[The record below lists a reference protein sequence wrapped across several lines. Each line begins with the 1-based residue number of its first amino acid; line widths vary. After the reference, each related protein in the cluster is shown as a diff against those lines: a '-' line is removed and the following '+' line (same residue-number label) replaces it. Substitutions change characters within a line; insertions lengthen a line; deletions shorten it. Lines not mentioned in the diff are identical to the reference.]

1 MGFMEKLGATLAT
14 KYGVVTS
21 GKHGGCQIALGNAPD
36 KKVEAAYS
44 YEQMIFL
51 MEKEERGRYDI
62 VRDLKCLHVDGTD
75 EYGVNMQILFEND
88 DYSEFTLRF
97 TPEENK
103 VAKIL
108 KAIGGGKASGPQTPE
123 QKFHNMIVFFQN
135 TMVKMLPSD
144 IDFFEKYFS
153 DNGVL
158 DDLTKRMIE
167 IYRETFSKQKAE
179 E

>member
-36 KKVEAAYS
+36 KKVETAS
-44 YEQMIFL
+44 TFEQIIFL
-51 MEKEERGRYDI
+51 MDKEERGRYDI
-62 VRDLKCLHVDGTD
+62 AHDLKCLHVDGTD
-75 EYGVNMQILFEND
+75 EYGINMQILFQND

-103 VAKIL
+103 AVKML
-108 KAIGGGKASGPQTPE
+108 KAFGGGKASGSQTPE
-123 QKFHNMIVFFQN
+123 QKFHNIIVFFRN
-135 TMVKMLPSD
+135 TMVRMLPSD

-158 DDLTKRMIE
+158 DELTQRLID
-167 IYRETFSKQKAE
+167 IYRNSWKKAE
-179 E
+179 EE